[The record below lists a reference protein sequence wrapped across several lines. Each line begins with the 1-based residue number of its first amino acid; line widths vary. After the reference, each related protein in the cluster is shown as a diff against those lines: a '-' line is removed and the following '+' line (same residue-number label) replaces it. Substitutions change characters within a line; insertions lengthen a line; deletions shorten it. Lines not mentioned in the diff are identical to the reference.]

1 MKTLIT
7 VLSLAAFATT
17 SVMAQ
22 VSQVKATHRDAAHI
36 YQSYAQSNQTF
47 PNPDRDFSCSQDI
60 DRAWAEVNAKIH
72 ARSAFGRSVP
82 QSTTALLHRQ
92 PTQSSVEAA
101 EKTLVDVWL
110 PMETAVAA
118 LSHAR
123 EADRANDRIACQ
135 DALAEVQRAIG
146 R

>member
-36 YQSYAQSNQTF
+36 YQSYAQSNQT
-47 PNPDRDFSCSQDI
+47 PSSLDRESCSQDI
-60 DRAWAEVNAKIH
+60 DRAWAEVNTKIH

-92 PTQSSVEAA
+92 PTQSSVAAA

>member
-1 MKTLIT
+1 MKILVI
-7 VLSLAAFATT
+7 VMSLALATT
-17 SVMAQ
+17 STMAHAPE
-22 VSQVKATHRDAAHI
+22 VKAIRRDAAHI
-36 YQSYAQSNQTF
+36 YYPQSNQT
-47 PNPDRDFSCSQDI
+47 PSSPDRESCSQDI
-60 DRAWAEVNAKIH
+60 DRAWAQINTKIH

-92 PTQSSVEAA
+92 PTQSSVAAA

-110 PMETAVAA
+110 PMEMAVAA

-135 DALAEVQRAIG
+135 DALAEAQRAIG

>member
-7 VLSLAAFATT
+7 VLSLTALATT
-17 SVMAQ
+17 SAMAQ
-22 VSQVKATHRDAAHI
+22 APEVKAIRRDAAHI
-36 YQSYAQSNQTF
+36 YQSYAQNNQE
-47 PNPDRDFSCSQDI
+47 SCSQDI
-60 DRAWAEVNAKIH
+60 DRAWAQVNAKIH

-92 PTQSSVEAA
+92 PTQSSVAAA
-101 EKTLVDVWL
+101 EKTLDDVWL

-135 DALAEVQRAIG
+135 DALAEAQRAIG

>member
-1 MKTLIT
+1 M
-7 VLSLAAFATT
+7 
-17 SVMAQ
+17 
-22 VSQVKATHRDAAHI
+22 
-36 YQSYAQSNQTF
+36 
-47 PNPDRDFSCSQDI
+47 
-60 DRAWAEVNAKIH
+60 NAKIH

-92 PTQSSVEAA
+92 PTQSSVAAA

-110 PMETAVAA
+110 PMEMAVAA

-135 DALAEVQRAIG
+135 DALAEAQRAIG